1 MTEVKLT
8 PGDGNYYMAMAFHY
22 GVVGVCLIPVLLLLI
37 IAIINP
43 FWFRDDFFAWAEKF
57 VYKLARWRD
66 YRKYAI
72 YLGTDPKM
80 WHALKDSHENN

>member
-1 MTEVKLT
+1 MTDVTLT
-8 PGDGNYYMAMAFHY
+8 PDGGNYKSALAFHY
-22 GVVGVCLIPVLLLLI
+22 GFIAVCILPVLALLI

-43 FWFRDDFFAWAEKF
+43 FWFRDDLFGWVEQFTH
-57 VYKLARWRD
+57 KLARWRD

-80 WHALKDSHENN
+80 WHALKDSHEDN